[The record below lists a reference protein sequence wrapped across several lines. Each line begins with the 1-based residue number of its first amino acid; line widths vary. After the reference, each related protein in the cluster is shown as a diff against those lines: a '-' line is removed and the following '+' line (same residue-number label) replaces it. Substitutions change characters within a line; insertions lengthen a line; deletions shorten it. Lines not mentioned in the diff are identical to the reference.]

1 MQYAVRTPTVGASED
16 GRWPITFANTFVL
29 SVDQIQRVI
38 PTYANKLILPAYALR
53 LIGRSQE
60 PFTHHR
66 EANPRFTVHL
76 VMHNGLQGVLV
87 CRREF
92 AIRGKNAFSVGFN
105 ADWPPVCGGQY
116 RMTRWC
122 VGQGSLLNYW
132 DYLFCR
138 SMLLTNFRVF
148 PGIFFMCRRHN
159 QPPRSL
165 W

>member
-1 MQYAVRTPTVGASED
+1 MQYAVRTPTVGAGED
-16 GRWPITFANTFVL
+16 GRWSITFTNTFVL

-53 LIGRSQE
+53 LIGRSQ
-60 PFTHHR
+60 
-66 EANPRFTVHL
+66 NPLRTIGKRTRVLLCTGHAQRFAGSSGVPSGVRHMKQKCVL
-76 VMHNGLQGVLV
+76 RRFQHGL
-87 CRREF
+87 
-92 AIRGKNAFSVGFN
+92 A
-105 ADWPPVCGGQY
+105 PVCGGQY

-148 PGIFFMCRRHN
+148 HGIFFMCRRHN

>member
-1 MQYAVRTPTVGASED
+1 MAHNFREYVCAERGSGPARHPNLREQTHPA
-16 GRWPITFANTFVL
+16 
-29 SVDQIQRVI
+29 RVCL
-38 PTYANKLILPAYALR
+38 AAYR
-53 LIGRSQE
+53 EKPGT
-60 PFTHHR
+60 FTHHR